1 MRQNPMIL
9 TAFFFNPQGDH
20 RMSWRDPDAPRRE
33 IFDLD
38 YYKQLAMA
46 AESARMDA
54 IFVADHVAMWDTYES
69 RRCLTKPDM
78 MDNGAISKG

>member
-1 MRQNPMIL
+1 MIL
-9 TAFFFNPQGDH
+9 TAFFFNPEGDH
-20 RMSWRDPDAPRRE
+20 RMSWQEPHAPRRE

-54 IFVADHVAMWDTYES
+54 IFVVDHVAMWDTYES
-69 RRCLTKPDM
+69 ISSTIP
-78 MDNGAISKG
+78 GADAPAEPLQDLIAS